1 MKVVDL
7 DQHENIT
14 EIKEEPKKP
23 KSNYAASG
31 LCV

>member
-23 KSNYAASG
+23 KSNSSVPG